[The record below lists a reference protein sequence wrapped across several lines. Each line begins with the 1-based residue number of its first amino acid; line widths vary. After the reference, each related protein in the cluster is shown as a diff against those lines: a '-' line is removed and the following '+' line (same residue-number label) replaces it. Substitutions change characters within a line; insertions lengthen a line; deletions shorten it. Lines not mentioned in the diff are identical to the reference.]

1 MPSGFDSA
9 WCRVGSA
16 RVTPNEAVPLPAWAG
31 WVTRPGSNS
40 RSADRSAPRAGKSA
54 LSPDGD
60 IITIPV
66 SVLALD
72 YPVPLRFSG
81 LRQNP
86 AKALHGDRHQ
96 RQIPGFSSTIGKGA
110 APRFTRHS

>member
-9 WCRVGSA
+9 WCRVSPASA
-16 RVTPNEAVPLPAWAG
+16 TPNEAVPLPAWAG

-40 RSADRSAPRAGKSA
+40 RSAARSAPRAGKSA

-66 SVLALD
+66 YVLALN
-72 YPVPLRFSG
+72 YQCRPISW
-81 LRQNP
+81 P
-86 AKALHGDRHQ
+86 APK
-96 RQIPGFSSTIGKGA
+96 PGKG
-110 APRFTRHS
+110 PFTGTGISGKSGFFIHHRQRRRTRFTRHP

>member
-1 MPSGFDSA
+1 MPCGFDSA

-16 RVTPNEAVPLPAWAG
+16 RATPNEAVPLPAWAG

-66 SVLALD
+66 SVLALNYQCRPD
-72 YPVPLRFSG
+72 FLACVKPSKGPCMGTGISG
-81 LRQNP
+81 KFGLDP
-86 AKALHGDRHQ
+86 
-96 RQIPGFSSTIGKGA
+96 P
-110 APRFTRHS
+110 